1 VSIAPPIA
9 PSLGP
14 DKGQAAQGKGK
25 TASRGGFQSLLQ
37 SILGGL
43 RKNGSA
49 ESGKKTAQA
58 AAGQAKALPKKV
70 ETPHNAS
77 PEKAQSL
84 DRQGIGT
91 LFAKGRANAPIDS
104 GSPSAPGPNQA
115 ISNQK
120 GKKAKGQ
127 GDDPASSETQASMA
141 SHAALLSGNTLANRQ
156 KPDNSAKAE
165 KSDEAKIADSPK
177 KDKANGKPRIDLID
191 NRKTEGRAG
200 GTEPADS
207 AARDAEGKKG
217 AKEGAMTLDLTAHS
231 ARGQDDSGMNEA
243 SGKPGESAS
252 FSSRLAQRLQESANA
267 DIVRH
272 STVILNEG
280 DSGIIR
286 LNLKPEALGNVKVR
300 LDLADNNITGTII
313 VESEAA
319 REAFEADLEHL
330 AKSFIDSG
338 FQDAKLSV
346 SVDSGSSG
354 ARGRQ
359 DGRDNPQA
367 FARAAQALDKAVP
380 LADSPLSG
388 SRAAA
393 RDSGYVNIVV

>member
-1 VSIAPPIA
+1 VSIAPPII

-14 DKGQAAQGKGK
+14 GKEQAAPGKGK
-25 TASRGGFQSLLQ
+25 NAARGGFQSLLQ
-37 SILGGL
+37 NILGGL
-43 RKNGSA
+43 RKSGPA
-49 ESGKKTAQA
+49 ESGKKNVQA
-58 AAGQAKALPKKV
+58 AAGQAKALSNKI
-70 ETPHNAS
+70 ETPTNAI
-77 PEKAQSL
+77 PEKGQSL
-84 DRQGIGT
+84 DRQGVGT
-91 LFAKGRANAPIDS
+91 FLAKGRANAPIES
-104 GSPSAPGPNQA
+104 ESPSETGRIQA

-120 GKKAKGQ
+120 AKKAKGQ
-127 GDDPASSETQASMA
+127 GDEPASSETQASQ
-141 SHAALLSGNTLANRQ
+141 AALLSGNSLAIRQ
-156 KPDNSAKAE
+156 KPDSQAKDE
-165 KSDEAKIADSPK
+165 KSDEGKIPDSPK
-177 KDKANGKPRIDLID
+177 KERANGKPKIDLID
-191 NRKTEGRAG
+191 NRKPAGQAG
-200 GTEPADS
+200 GTEPAES
-207 AARDAEGKKG
+207 SARDAEGKKG
-217 AKEGAMTLDLTAHS
+217 AKEGSMTLDLGSRSERAQ
-231 ARGQDDSGMNEA
+231 ADSGANEA
-243 SGKPGESAS
+243 SGKPGDSAS

-313 VESEAA
+313 VESESA

-354 ARGRQ
+354 AQGRGE
-359 DGRDNPQA
+359 GRDNPQA
-367 FARAAQALDKAVP
+367 FARAAQALDKSVP
-380 LADSPLSG
+380 LADSTLSG

-393 RDSGYVNIVV
+393 RESGYVNIVV